1 MPLGGRGV
9 TVRSYFRALA
19 RESRHARGR
28 LAFFVACLAVGV
40 AAVVAVAG
48 LAASLDSKV
57 RAEARPLL
65 AADLVI
71 EGRRPLT
78 PELAAGIAELG
89 PGVARADLRE
99 LVTVVANPPAPDGT
113 PGRSQLVELKVVA
126 PGYPFYGALTTD
138 PPGELADLL
147 AHGGVLVAPELAA
160 RLGLAPGSPLRV
172 GTRELVVRGEIRTE
186 PDRVGSEFGF
196 AVASRL
202 MMGAADFPTTGL
214 EATGSRITYRTLLRL
229 PPGAGR
235 EAAQEA
241 KEQLAKLLPET
252 GGGHRIETWAEAQPA
267 LRNGLARVERFLGLV
282 ALLSLLAG
290 GIGVA
295 QTVRAWLTARLDAVA
310 VLKCLGM
317 RPREVLALYLGQS
330 LGLGLLGSLVG
341 VAGGVALLFLLPAVL
356 GDLVPRE
363 LVDPWQLGAFLRG
376 LGLGVGIAT
385 LFSLPPLLS
394 VLSVAPA
401 RVLRRTV
408 EPLPPSLRRRLAF
421 GLLLFAGIWGT
432 AAVQARSPVLG
443 LQFAAGALLAAGLL
457 TLAARLVARGVS
469 KVPARRFWLRYGLAA
484 LGRPGSAT
492 LSGVV
497 ALGLGVVVVL
507 GMWLIERGLSRE
519 LRADLPEKAPSVFLV
534 DVQPGQWS
542 GVEAVLAKAGA
553 TNIDSVPVVMAR
565 LTAIDGQGA
574 QERAKSAKSDNHRDG
589 SRRWALT
596 REQRLTYLPE
606 LPRGNTLAA
615 GTLWSEPEVPEVS
628 VEEEF
633 AQDLGVGLGSRLSFD
648 IQGVPFDLQ
657 VTSLRTVDWA
667 TFGINFFLI
676 VEPGVLDRAPQ
687 QRVAAAF
694 LVPGS
699 EDRVQDELAAGFPNV
714 TMLRIR
720 EILEKV
726 IAVLD
731 KISLG
736 MRFLGGF
743 TALAGVAILAGA
755 VSSTAA
761 RRGRE
766 VALLK
771 TLGLTRGMVLALFA
785 VEHALVGLVAGVL
798 GTGGAAILAWLI
810 LTRGMEAPWTFEPL
824 PLALGLVASVALSV
838 TAGLGASLRALG
850 RRPIEMLREG

>member
-1 MPLGGRGV
+1 MTFAAYL
-9 TVRSYFRALA
+9 RALG
-19 RESRHARGR
+19 RESRHSRGR

-48 LAASLDSKV
+48 LAASLDAKV

-65 AADLVI
+65 AADLSI
-71 EGRRPLT
+71 EGRQPPT
-78 PELAAGIAELG
+78 PELEAGITALG
-89 PGVARADLRE
+89 AGIARADLRE
-99 LVTVVANPPAPDGT
+99 LVTVVALPPAPDGT
-113 PGRSQLVELKVVA
+113 PGKSQLVDLKVVS
-126 PGYPFYGALTTD
+126 PGYPFYGQLVTE
-138 PPGELADLL
+138 PPGELGALL
-147 AHGGVLVAPELAA
+147 EDGGLLVAPELVS
-160 RLGLAPGSPLRV
+160 RLGLVPGSPLRV
-172 GTRELVVRGEIRTE
+172 GSRELTVRGRIVTE

-196 AVASRL
+196 AVAPRV
-202 MMGAADFPTTGL
+202 MMSHTDFASAEL
-214 EATGSRITYRTLLRL
+214 EGIGSRITYRTLLRL
-229 PPGAGR
+229 PAGADR
-235 EAAQEA
+235 EDAKRA
-241 KEQLAKLLPET
+241 KEALSAVLPRE
-252 GGGHRIETWAEAQPA
+252 GGHRIETWAEAQPA

-295 QTVRAWLTARLDAVA
+295 QTVRAWLTGRLDAVA

-330 LGLGLLGSLVG
+330 VGLGLVGSLVG
-341 VAGGVALLFLLPAVL
+341 VVAGVVLLYLLPNVL
-356 GDLVPRE
+356 GSLVPRE
-363 LVDPWQLGAFLRG
+363 LVDPWQPWAFLRG

-394 VLSVAPA
+394 VLSVPPA

-408 EPLPPSLRRRLAF
+408 EPLPPSRLRRLAF

-432 AAVQARSPVLG
+432 AAIQARSWLLG
-443 LQFAAGALLAAGLL
+443 LQFAVGALVAAGLL
-457 TLAARLVARGVS
+457 TLAARLVARVVS
-469 KVPARRFWLRYGLAA
+469 RWPARRFWLRYGLAA

-497 ALGLGVVVVL
+497 ALGLGVMVVL
-507 GMWLIERGLSRE
+507 GMWLIERGLAKE
-519 LRADLPEKAPSVFLV
+519 LRADLPEAAPSVFLV
-534 DVQPGQWS
+534 DVQPAQWP
-542 GVEAVLAKAGA
+542 GVEKILVDQGA
-553 TNIDSVPVVMAR
+553 SHIDSVPVVMAR
-565 LTAIDGQGA
+565 LTAIDGEGA
-574 QERAKSAKSDNHRDG
+574 RERADEAKGEGRGNG

-596 REQRLTYLPE
+596 REQRLTYLSE

-615 GTLWSEPEVPEVS
+615 GAWWQDPAVAEVS
-628 VEEEF
+628 VEADF
-633 AQDLGVGLGSRLSFD
+633 ARDLGVGLGSKLGFD
-648 IQGVPFDLQ
+648 IQGVPFELT

-667 TFGINFFLI
+667 TFGINFFLV

-687 QRVAAAF
+687 QRVAAAR

-699 EDRVQDELAAGFPNV
+699 EDGVQDALAAGFPNV

-731 KISLG
+731 RISLG
-736 MRFLGGF
+736 VRFLGGF

-755 VSSTAA
+755 VSSTAS

-771 TLGLTRGMVLALFA
+771 TLGLTRGTVLGVFA
-785 VEHALVGLVAGVL
+785 VEHALVGLVAGAL
-798 GTGGAAILAWLI
+798 GTGGAALLAWGV
-810 LTRGMEAPWTFEPL
+810 LTRGMEVDWTPEMMPL
-824 PLALGLVASVALSV
+824 LVGVGASLMLSV
-838 TAGLGASLRALG
+838 VAGLGASLRALG
-850 RRPIEMLREG
+850 RRPIEMLREA